1 MPRGSFHAILDY
13 VRRIAHPSGGGPDES
28 DSQLLRRFTDAGDQA
43 AFATLVRRHG
53 PMVWGVCTR
62 ALPIAQDAEDAF
74 QATFLVL
81 VRKARSLSQPEQ
93 LSPWLYGVARRTA
106 LKARAEATR
115 RRARENAV
123 MDRPA
128 QEASDVLRREL
139 RQVLDEEV
147 SRLPA
152 RYRTPFLLCYL
163 EGLTNDEA
171 ARRLGCPKGTI
182 LSRLSRAREI
192 LRGRLA
198 RRGLGLSASALSVA
212 LPDSLS
218 AAVPSALVE
227 STIRLSISYAAGM
240 AVSALSAPA
249 AVLAE
254 GVLKAMFLTKVKL
267 VVVVFLSLGLV
278 GSGVGF
284 LTHGTNPGQP
294 VAVAQE
300 SPVPS
305 PVRNKDDKKEQPQ
318 RDESK
323 AEVKALP
330 IEERTRELRD
340 KLDMPV
346 VYHGIEDNR
355 VTLGEILDQFT
366 KLFDLSF
373 NVDENAFK
381 MDGVADVLKQD
392 LVHNNPIPPMKT
404 SLGNV
409 LRKILD
415 RVEGTSLAMH
425 LVRGGNIEIT
435 TINALRSELGIPNE
449 RPLLP
454 LIWEEFEKVS
464 LPTALQR
471 LAKGSGMNVVLDP
484 RASTEGGE
492 KLTVSARFANVPVDT
507 AVRIL
512 ANMADLQM
520 VRLDNVLYVTTP
532 KRALQLKVEEPK
544 GLDAA
549 PTPPPP
555 SPRQFGHIG
564 GGA

>member
-1 MPRGSFHAILDY
+1 
-13 VRRIAHPSGGGPDES
+13 
-28 DSQLLRRFTDAGDQA
+28 
-43 AFATLVRRHG
+43 
-53 PMVWGVCTR
+53 
-62 ALPIAQDAEDAF
+62 LPVAQDAEDAF

-81 VRKARSLSQPEQ
+81 VRKARSLSRPEQ

-106 LKARAEATR
+106 LKARAEAAR
-115 RRARENAV
+115 RRAREQAV
-123 MDRPA
+123 MDHPA
-128 QEASDVLRREL
+128 HETSDVLRREL
-139 RQVLDEEV
+139 RHVLDEEV

-198 RRGLGLSASALSVA
+198 RRGLGLSAAALSAA

-249 AVLAE
+249 TVLAE

-278 GSGVGF
+278 GSSVGF
-284 LTHGTNPGQP
+284 LTHGTNPGQQ
-294 VAVAQE
+294 VALAQE
-300 SPVPS
+300 SSVPA

-318 RDESK
+318 GGENK
-323 AEVKALP
+323 VEIKTLP
-330 IEERTRELRD
+330 VEERTRELRD
-340 KLDMPV
+340 KLDKV
-346 VYHGIEDNR
+346 VEFHGIDDPK
-355 VTLGEILDQFT
+355 VTLGEILESLA
-366 KLFDLSF
+366 KSFDLSF
-373 NVDENAFK
+373 DVDEIAFK
-381 MDGVADVLKQD
+381 MDGVANVLKQEV
-392 LVHNNPIPPMKT
+392 LQNNLIPSMRT
-404 SLGNV
+404 SLDNL
-409 LRKILD
+409 LRKLLD
-415 RVEGTSLAMH
+415 RVEGTSHATFILR
-425 LVRGGNIEIT
+425 RGRIEIT
-435 TINALRSELGIPNE
+435 TVSSLRSELGIVE
-449 RPLLP
+449 DRPMLP

-464 LPTALQR
+464 LPNAFLR
-471 LAKGSGMNVVLDP
+471 LAKGSGINVVLDP
-484 RASTEGGE
+484 RALDEGGE
-492 KLTVSARFANVPVDT
+492 KLTVRARFANVPVDT

-532 KRALQLKVEEPK
+532 KRAAQLKAEELK

-549 PTPPPP
+549 PMPPPP